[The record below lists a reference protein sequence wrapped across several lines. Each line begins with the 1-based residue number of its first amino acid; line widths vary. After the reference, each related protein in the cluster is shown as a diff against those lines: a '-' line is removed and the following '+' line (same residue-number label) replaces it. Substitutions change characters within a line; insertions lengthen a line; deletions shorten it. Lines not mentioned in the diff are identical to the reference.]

1 MTALL
6 PNVDPDGL
14 LEFSVVFTD
23 RSLNHMST
31 DFQSVM
37 CDISKMLTSVYN
49 TNTCAIVPG
58 GGTFAMESVAR
69 EFATDK
75 KVMVLRNGWFSFRW
89 SQIFETGDIPSEV
102 VILKAKRE
110 GDHTQSAFRPQP
122 IEDVV
127 ESIITEKPAVFF
139 APHVETSSGII
150 LIAVDNIETSTGRST
165 VNSCGDRSHGC
176 VIDVDTIGV
185 SSEVCRASED
195 QISTCL

>member
-49 TNTCAIVPG
+49 TDTCAIVPG

-89 SQIFETGDIPSEV
+89 SQIFKTGDIPSEV

-110 GDHTQSAFRPQP
+110 GDHTHLHLGPNR
-122 IEDVV
+122 
-127 ESIITEKPAVFF
+127 
-139 APHVETSSGII
+139 
-150 LIAVDNIETSTGRST
+150 LRM
-165 VNSCGDRSHGC
+165 
-176 VIDVDTIGV
+176 
-185 SSEVCRASED
+185 
-195 QISTCL
+195 L

>member
-49 TNTCAIVPG
+49 TDTCAIVPG

-102 VILKAKRE
+102 VLCPILY
-110 GDHTQSAFRPQP
+110 
-122 IEDVV
+122 
-127 ESIITEKPAVFF
+127 
-139 APHVETSSGII
+139 
-150 LIAVDNIETSTGRST
+150 
-165 VNSCGDRSHGC
+165 C
-176 VIDVDTIGV
+176 IDVFSTYLGKILDFILVHWSFIFV
-185 SSEVCRASED
+185 SHVSRLIVEF
-195 QISTCL
+195 I

>member
-49 TNTCAIVPG
+49 TDTCAIVPG

-89 SQIFETGDIPSEV
+89 S
-102 VILKAKRE
+102 
-110 GDHTQSAFRPQP
+110 H
-122 IEDVV
+122 
-127 ESIITEKPAVFF
+127 FF
-139 APHVETSSGII
+139 
-150 LIAVDNIETSTGRST
+150 
-165 VNSCGDRSHGC
+165 
-176 VIDVDTIGV
+176 
-185 SSEVCRASED
+185 
-195 QISTCL
+195 

>member
-23 RSLNHMST
+23 RSLNHMSA
-31 DFQSVM
+31 DFQTVM

-49 TNTCAIVPG
+49 TDTCAIVPG

-69 EFATDK
+69 EFATNK

-102 VILKAKRE
+102 VVLKAKRE

-127 ESIITEKPAVFF
+127 ANIIAEKPAVFF

-150 LIAVDNIETSTGRST
+150 LPDDYIKSISEAVGQKILQVFQQLYWLQHLQS
-165 VNSCGDRSHGC
+165 V
-176 VIDVDTIGV
+176 
-185 SSEVCRASED
+185 EV
-195 QISTCL
+195 